1 MEIQDKEIFREDEIF
16 IRDMVICIKFAK
28 KASVLSCARQEERT
42 LCIHT
47 FLRDRNDDNNVGVYV
62 RGETEITEIGSIVS
76 QKLYK
81 SQRKRA
87 IPVKKNRIEVLPLFP
102 PPPSVLFTF
111 FFYSSLF
118 FLRFSLPFSLSSAC
132 R

>member
-62 RGETEITEIGSIVS
+62 RGER
-76 QKLYK
+76 K
-81 SQRKRA
+81 SVRSFRKNF
-87 IPVKKNRIEVLPLFP
+87 INRNE
-102 PPPSVLFTF
+102 SVR
-111 FFYSSLF
+111 
-118 FLRFSLPFSLSSAC
+118 FL
-132 R
+132 